1 MNLAWRGRRAT
12 RRAGKKLEGGLN
24 LIIPTNFR
32 FPISL
37 DLMKD
42 PVTLSTGITYD
53 WDSIDTR
60 IESGDNMCPITKQGL
75 TNLDPIPNYTIR
87 KRIQDGCVQNRGVD
101 RIPTPPTLL
110 TSLEASEIVSKVVV
124 VEDREGCLET
134 VEKIKDL
141 VKESDWNRRSVV
153 AHGGGIALST
163 AFEAMSEPKA
173 SFRQNGIV
181 LREILSVLT
190 LMFPLDEKAKSPLCS
205 SPSLTC
211 IVWLLKHGDR
221 LGQRNAI
228 LVLQEIVST
237 DQEMANAL
245 VEIQGAIGALVNLI
259 KESSC
264 PTTTK
269 ASLMTIYYMVSSSI
283 SNQKVIARF
292 VEVGIVPLLLEMLVD
307 SERSVCERALGVL
320 DRLCSHDVGREQAFV
335 NALAVPVLVKKL
347 LRVSDLATEFS
358 VSILWKLSKS
368 EKRGEEGG
376 GVVIVQAL
384 QVGAFQKLL
393 LLLQVGCGERTKEKA
408 SELLKMLNLH
418 RDRLE
423 CVDYGDF
430 KDLKRP
436 F

>member
-1 MNLAWRGRRAT
+1 MISSWRRRRAAH
-12 RRAGKKLEGGLN
+12 RAGKKLEGGLN
-24 LIIPTNFR
+24 LIIPANFR
-32 FPISL
+32 CPISL

-53 WDSIDTR
+53 RESIETW
-60 IESGDNMCPITKQGL
+60 IESGNNTCPITKQVL
-75 TNLDPIPNYTIR
+75 TNLDPIPNQAIR
-87 KRIQDGCVQNRGVD
+87 KMIQDWCVQNRTRGVD
-101 RIPTPPTLL
+101 RIPTPRTPL
-110 TSLEASEIVSKVVV
+110 TSLEASEIVSKVMAVG
-124 VEDREGCLET
+124 EGCLET

-141 VKESDWNRRSVV
+141 VKESDRNRRRMV
-153 AHGGGIALST
+153 AQGGGIALST
-163 AFEAMSEPKA
+163 AFEAFSETKA
-173 SFRQNGIV
+173 SFRQNCAV
-181 LREILSVLT
+181 MRELLSALT
-190 LMFPLDEKAKSPLCS
+190 LMFPLDEKAKSHLCS
-205 SPSLTC
+205 SPSLNC
-211 IVWLLKHGDR
+211 IVWLLKNGDL
-221 LGQRNAI
+221 LGKKNAS
-228 LVLQEIVST
+228 LVLKEIVST
-237 DQEMANAL
+237 DEEKANAL
-245 VEIQGAIGALVNLI
+245 VETQGAIGALVNLI

-307 SERSVCERALGVL
+307 SDRSVCERALGVL
-320 DRLCSHDVGREQAFV
+320 DGICSYDEGREKAYGS
-335 NALAVPVLVKKL
+335 ALTVPVLVKKL

-368 EKRGEEGG
+368 EKREDG
-376 GVVIVQAL
+376 GVIVEAL

-393 LLLQVGCGERTKEKA
+393 LMLQVGCGESTKEKV

-418 RDRLE
+418 RDRLGD
-423 CVDYGDF
+423 CVDSGDF